1 MIKSIVL
8 VYLVIGIGIGIG
20 LGYFGLNPQIN
31 DLQESIQSKDQQIRD
46 FEQEQVTNRNDIS
59 GLEFDITKLD
69 VEISNQ
75 KQDIV
80 RLDKQINELNNEI
93 SRHKIND
100 ESNKERIRELKNDK
114 NEIELEKTR
123 LQININNLTSEY
135 DKLKEIW
142 ELWNRHRNVAPTTS
156 NILKYS
162 GKCIED
168 CRISSDSLI
177 FNTQQ
182 PLGCLRL
189 GSGEGWSM
197 APALPAYNSQYIET
211 TCFTRNDLKV
221 GDMVGYECKF
231 EWCKDQ
237 LILHQIIEIQDEGYL
252 IKGIHNTEVD
262 GIVKFEN
269 IISKVVLVIL

>member
-8 VYLVIGIGIGIG
+8 VYLVIGIGMGIG

-31 DLQESIQSKDQQIRD
+31 DLQKSIQSKDQQIKD
-46 FEQEQVTNRNDIS
+46 LEQDQITNRNDIS

-100 ESNKERIRELKNDK
+100 ESNKEKIRELKNDK

-162 GKCIED
+162 GKCIES

-189 GSGEGWSM
+189 GRGEGWSM
-197 APALPAYNSQYIET
+197 APALPSYNSQYIET

-252 IKGIHNTEVD
+252 MKGIHNTETD
-262 GIVKFEN
+262 GIVKFED
-269 IISKVVLVIL
+269 IISKVILIIL

>member
-8 VYLVIGIGIGIG
+8 LYLVIGIGIGIG

-46 FEQEQVTNRNDIS
+46 LKQEQISNRNDIS
-59 GLEFDITKLD
+59 TLEFDITRFD
-69 VEISNQ
+69 VEINNQ

-80 RLDKQINELNNEI
+80 RLDEQIDELNNEI
-93 SRHKIND
+93 SRYKVND
-100 ESNKERIRELKNDK
+100 ESNKEEIRELKNLK
-114 NEIELEKTR
+114 NEIELEKTI
-123 LQININNLTSEY
+123 LQVNINNLTVEY

-142 ELWNRHRNVAPTTS
+142 DLWNRHRNVAPTTS

-162 GKCIED
+162 GKCIES

-182 PLGCLRL
+182 PLECLRL
-189 GSGEGWSM
+189 GRGEGWSM
-197 APALPAYNSQYIET
+197 APALPSYNSQYIET

-252 IKGIHNTEVD
+252 MKGIHNTEAD
-262 GIVKFEN
+262 GIVRFED
-269 IISKVVLVIL
+269 IISKVILIML

>member
-8 VYLVIGIGIGIG
+8 VYLVIGIGIGVG

-46 FEQEQVTNRNDIS
+46 LKQEQVTNRNDIS
-59 GLEFDITKLD
+59 SLEFDITKLD
-69 VEISNQ
+69 VEINNQ
-75 KQDIV
+75 KQDTV

-100 ESNKERIRELKNDK
+100 ESNKEKIRELKNDK

-189 GSGEGWSM
+189 GRGEGWSM
-197 APALPAYNSQYIET
+197 APALPSYNSRYIET

-252 IKGIHNTEVD
+252 MKGIHNTNVD
-262 GIVKFEN
+262 GIVRFEN
-269 IISKVVLVIL
+269 IISKVVLIIL

>member
-20 LGYFGLNPQIN
+20 SGYIGLNPQIN

-46 FEQEQVTNRNDIS
+46 LKQEQVSDRNDIS
-59 GLEFDITKLD
+59 SLEFDITKLD
-69 VEISNQ
+69 VEINNQ
-75 KQDIV
+75 KQDTV

-93 SRHKIND
+93 SRYKVNE
-100 ESNKERIRELKNDK
+100 ESNKEEIRELKNIK
-114 NEIELEKTR
+114 NQIELERTI
-123 LQININNLTSEY
+123 LQVNINNLTVEY

-142 ELWNRHRNVAPTTS
+142 DLWNRHRNVAPTTS

-189 GSGEGWSM
+189 GRGEGWSM
-197 APALPAYNSQYIET
+197 APALPSYNSQYIET

-221 GDMVGYECKF
+221 GDMVGYECEF

-237 LILHQIIEIQDEGYL
+237 LILHQIIEIQDLSL
-252 IKGIHNTEVD
+252 IHI
-262 GIVKFEN
+262 
-269 IISKVVLVIL
+269 

>member
-1 MIKSIVL
+1 M
-8 VYLVIGIGIGIG
+8 GIG

-31 DLQESIQSKDQQIRD
+31 DLQESIQSKDQQIKD
-46 FEQEQVTNRNDIS
+46 LEQEQVTNRNDIS
-59 GLEFDITKLD
+59 GLKFDITKLD

-100 ESNKERIRELKNDK
+100 ESNKEEIRELKNLK
-114 NEIELEKTR
+114 NEIELEKTI
-123 LQININNLTSEY
+123 LQVNINNLTVEY

-142 ELWNRHRNVAPTTS
+142 DLWNRHRNVAPTTS

-162 GKCIED
+162 GKCIES
-168 CRISSDSLI
+168 CSVSSDSLI

-182 PLGCLRL
+182 PLECLKL
-189 GSGEGWSM
+189 GRGEGWSM
-197 APALPAYNSQYIET
+197 APALPSYNSQYIET

-252 IKGIHNTEVD
+252 MKGIHNTETD
-262 GIVKFEN
+262 GIVKFED
-269 IISKVVLVIL
+269 IISKVILIML

>member
-20 LGYFGLNPQIN
+20 SGYIGINPQIN

-46 FEQEQVTNRNDIS
+46 LKQEQVSDRNDIS
-59 GLEFDITKLD
+59 TLEFDITRLD
-69 VEISNQ
+69 VEINNQ

-93 SRHKIND
+93 SRYKVNE
-100 ESNKERIRELKNDK
+100 ESNKEEIRELKNIK
-114 NEIELEKTR
+114 NQIELERTI
-123 LQININNLTSEY
+123 LQVNINNLTVEY
-135 DKLKEIW
+135 DKLKEVWDLW
-142 ELWNRHRNVAPTTS
+142 EQHRNVAPTTS

-162 GKCIED
+162 GKCIEG
-168 CRISSDSLI
+168 CNISSDSLI

-189 GSGEGWSM
+189 GRGEGWSM
-197 APALPAYNSQYIET
+197 APALPSSNSRYIET

-252 IKGIHNTEVD
+252 MKGIHNTEVD
-262 GIVKFEN
+262 GIVRFEN
-269 IISKVVLVIL
+269 IISKVVLIIL

>member
-8 VYLVIGIGIGIG
+8 VYLVIGIGMGIG

-31 DLQESIQSKDQQIRD
+31 DLQKSIQSKDQQIKD
-46 FEQEQVTNRNDIS
+46 LEQDQITNRNDIS
-59 GLEFDITKLD
+59 VLEFDITKLD

-80 RLDKQINELNNEI
+80 SLDKQINELNNEI

-100 ESNKERIRELKNDK
+100 ESNKEKIRELKNIK
-114 NEIELEKTR
+114 NEIELEKSI
-123 LQININNLTSEY
+123 LQVNINNLTAEY

-142 ELWNRHRNVAPTTS
+142 DLWNRHRNVAPITS

-162 GKCIED
+162 GKCIES
-168 CRISSDSLI
+168 CRISNDSLI

-189 GSGEGWSM
+189 GRGEGWSM
-197 APALPAYNSQYIET
+197 APALPSYNSQYIET

-252 IKGIHNTEVD
+252 MKGIHNTEVD
-262 GIVKFEN
+262 GIVRFEN
-269 IISKVVLVIL
+269 IISKVVLIIL

>member
-8 VYLVIGIGIGIG
+8 VYLVIGIGMGIG

-31 DLQESIQSKDQQIRD
+31 DLQESIQSKDQQIKD
-46 FEQEQVTNRNDIS
+46 LEQEQVTNRNDIS
-59 GLEFDITKLD
+59 GLKFDITKLD

-100 ESNKERIRELKNDK
+100 ESNKEEIRELKNLK
-114 NEIELEKTR
+114 NEIELEKTI
-123 LQININNLTSEY
+123 LQVNINNLTVEY

-142 ELWNRHRNVAPTTS
+142 DLWNRHRNVAPTTS

-162 GKCIED
+162 GKCIES
-168 CRISSDSLI
+168 CNISNDSLI

-189 GSGEGWSM
+189 GRGEGWSM
-197 APALPAYNSQYIET
+197 APALPSYNSQYIET

-252 IKGIHNTEVD
+252 MKGIHNTETD
-262 GIVKFEN
+262 GIVRFED
-269 IISKVVLVIL
+269 IISKVILIML

>member
-20 LGYFGLNPQIN
+20 SGYFGLNPQIN
-31 DLQESIQSKDQQIRD
+31 DLQESIQFKDQQIRD
-46 FEQEQVTNRNDIS
+46 LKQEQIADRNDIS
-59 GLEFDITKLD
+59 ALEFNLTRLD
-69 VEISNQ
+69 VEINNQ

-80 RLDKQINELNNEI
+80 RLDKQIDELNNEI

-100 ESNKERIRELKNDK
+100 ESNKEEIRELKNIK
-114 NEIELEKTR
+114 NQIELERTI
-123 LQININNLTSEY
+123 LQVNINNLTVEY

-142 ELWNRHRNVAPTTS
+142 DLWNRHRNVAPTTS

-162 GKCIED
+162 GKCIES
-168 CRISSDSLI
+168 CNISNDSLI

-189 GSGEGWSM
+189 GRGEGWSM
-197 APALPAYNSQYIET
+197 APALPSYNSQYIET

-252 IKGIHNTEVD
+252 MKGIHNTETD
-262 GIVKFEN
+262 GIVRFED
-269 IISKVVLVIL
+269 IISKVILIIL

>member
-1 MIKSIVL
+1 MIKSIIL
-8 VYLVIGIGIGIG
+8 VYLVIGIGIGVG

-46 FEQEQVTNRNDIS
+46 LKQEQVSDRNDIS
-59 GLEFDITKLD
+59 TLEFDITRLD
-69 VEISNQ
+69 VEINNQ

-100 ESNKERIRELKNDK
+100 ESNKEEIRELKNLK
-114 NEIELEKTR
+114 NEIELEKTI
-123 LQININNLTSEY
+123 LQVNINNLTVEY

-142 ELWNRHRNVAPTTS
+142 DLWNRHRNVAPTTS

-162 GKCIED
+162 GKCIES
-168 CRISSDSLI
+168 CSISSDSLI

-182 PLGCLRL
+182 PLECLRL
-189 GSGEGWSM
+189 GRGEGWSM
-197 APALPAYNSQYIET
+197 APALPSYNSQYIET
-211 TCFTRNDLKV
+211 TCFTRNDLKI

-252 IKGIHNTEVD
+252 MKGIHNTETD
-262 GIVKFEN
+262 GIVKFED
-269 IISKVVLVIL
+269 IISKVILIML

>member
-20 LGYFGLNPQIN
+20 SGYFGLNPQIN
-31 DLQESIQSKDQQIRD
+31 DLQESIQFKDQQIRD
-46 FEQEQVTNRNDIS
+46 LKQEQIADRNDIS
-59 GLEFDITKLD
+59 ALEFNLTRLD
-69 VEISNQ
+69 VEINNQ

-80 RLDKQINELNNEI
+80 RLDKQIDELNNEI
-93 SRHKIND
+93 SRHKVNE
-100 ESNKERIRELKNDK
+100 ESNKEEIRELKNLK
-114 NEIELEKTR
+114 NEMELEKAV
-123 LQININNLTSEY
+123 LQVNINNLTVEY
-135 DKLKEIW
+135 DKLKEVW
-142 ELWNRHRNVAPTTS
+142 ELWDKHRNVAPVTS

-162 GKCIED
+162 GKCIRG
-168 CRISSDSLI
+168 CQISSDSLI

-182 PLGCLRL
+182 PLECLKL
-189 GSGEGWSM
+189 GRGEGWPK
-197 APALPAYNSQYIET
+197 APALPSYNSQYIET

-252 IKGIHNTEVD
+252 MKGIHNTETD
-262 GIVKFEN
+262 GIVKFED
-269 IISKVVLVIL
+269 IISKVILIIL